1 MAERDFTVRK
11 LPGTDFSSV
20 PLLIPNDMT
29 YDSSDNKLK
38 KIPGKDR
45 TGLALV
51 ADGLQLLKDDIE
63 QPLSVL
69 AVGGPCRTGKSYL
82 LSRFLGTPDAF
93 ALGHEFDPETA
104 GVWLGTTVLAC
115 DRFTVVLMDTEG
127 IDSVFAKSKNDACI
141 LVMTLLLSSF
151 FIYNSIGVPHH
162 SDLDKMR

>member
-11 LPGTDFSSV
+11 LLGTDFSSV

-51 ADGLQLLKDDIE
+51 ADGLQLLKDIE

-69 AVGGPCRTGKSYL
+69 AVGGPCRTGKSTYSRDFWVHLMHL
-82 LSRFLGTPDAF
+82 L
-93 ALGHEFDPETA
+93 
-104 GVWLGTTVLAC
+104 
-115 DRFTVVLMDTEG
+115 
-127 IDSVFAKSKNDACI
+127 
-141 LVMTLLLSSF
+141 
-151 FIYNSIGVPHH
+151 
-162 SDLDKMR
+162 